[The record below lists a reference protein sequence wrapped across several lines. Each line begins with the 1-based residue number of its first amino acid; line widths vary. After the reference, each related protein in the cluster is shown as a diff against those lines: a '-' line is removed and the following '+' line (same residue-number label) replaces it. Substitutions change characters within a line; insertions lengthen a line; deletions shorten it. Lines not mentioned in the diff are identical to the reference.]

1 MSPKKLTR
9 KEIVQKDVINRTLT
23 ETSHWAVENLNYL
36 VGALVVVAVA
46 IAIGIGWQYYS
57 SSRDTEM
64 QSEFADA
71 LEMYHAPVGP
81 EQPTDP
87 NQPQVKPKYRYDTA
101 TDKYEKALARFQEVS
116 AHYSGSRIGELSQY
130 YTALSENELGRT
142 DEAKKELND
151 LAQSS
156 SYPAVSNLARNTLAQ
171 IAFGDKDFDQ
181 AISLYNEILGTPSDN
196 FPRSVIMLRVAEATE
211 ATGNLQEALEQ
222 YRKITAEFP
231 GSSSATEAAGKI
243 QRIEPRI
250 ETADNEFPEA
260 SAAESAD
267 TQTSDTPKK

>member
-57 SSRDTEM
+57 TSRDTAM
-64 QSEFADA
+64 QSAFGDA
-71 LEMYHAPVGP
+71 LEMYHAAVGP
-81 EQPTDP
+81 EQPTNP
-87 NQPQVKPKYRYDTA
+87 NQPQVQPKYRYDTE
-101 TDKYEKALARFQEVS
+101 TDKYEKALARFQELAS
-116 AHYSGSRIGELSQY
+116 RYSGSRVGELSQY
-130 YTALSENELGRT
+130 YAALSENELGRT
-142 DEAKKELND
+142 DEAKKTLNE

-156 SYPAVSNLARNTLAQ
+156 SFPSVSNLARNTLAQ
-171 IAFGDKDFDQ
+171 IAMGDKDYDQ
-181 AISLYNEILGTPSDN
+181 AIGLYNEILDTPSDN

-211 ATGNLQEALEQ
+211 AKGNLQEALEL

-231 GSSSATEAAGKI
+231 GSGSASEAAGKI

-250 ETADNEFPEA
+250 ETADTEFPEA
-260 SAAESAD
+260 AAAESAD
-267 TQTSDTPKK
+267 SQTSETPKN